1 MNECSSRSA
10 ALSVIFKLLSVTSL
24 WFEPRAKL
32 GVPSVVVVFLKS
44 SMIFEGKS
52 IFHVV
57 YLSSPNHSIFF
68 VTASSYTHLYY
79 VLPVHSFGLLL
90 LMWMWMCH
98 FLLHP

>member
-52 IFHVV
+52 FFFTWYIFLHQ
-57 YLSSPNHSIFF
+57 IIRFF
-68 VTASSYTHLYY
+68 L
-79 VLPVHSFGLLL
+79 
-90 LMWMWMCH
+90 
-98 FLLHP
+98 